1 MKSSFQKEFFFK
13 KKNCNEKEKKREK
26 QNTKAKQAAERLHL
40 FQRKRQ
46 ETKYAMLIK
55 RNERQQ
61 KVTLGSKQSRGI
73 MRLNKCD

>member
-1 MKSSFQKEFFFK
+1 MKSSFQKEFKKK

-26 QNTKAKQAAERLHL
+26 QNTKAKQAAERLNL
-40 FQRKRQ
+40 FQRKRH

-73 MRLNKCD
+73 MKLN